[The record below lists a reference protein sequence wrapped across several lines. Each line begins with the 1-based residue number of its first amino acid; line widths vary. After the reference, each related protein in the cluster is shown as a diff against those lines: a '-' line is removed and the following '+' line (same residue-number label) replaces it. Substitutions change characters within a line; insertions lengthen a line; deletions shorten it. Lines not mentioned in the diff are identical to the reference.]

1 MATFLDTLGLRRLER
16 KLGFRRRQVETS
28 HGTATA
34 LVGQGDGD
42 GPPLVLL
49 HGVGSRG
56 THYARLVER
65 MLPRLGQV
73 VLPDFLGHGLSGPP
87 SAKNVG
93 VLVDGM
99 TETLDQVM
107 DEPFLMFGN
116 SMGGYGALKVAAR
129 RPDRVRG
136 VIVNSPAGG
145 KLDDDTRAQVIA
157 KLRLDSHKDALHL
170 VEISFARPPARH
182 VVAWAVRKQLT
193 VPDVRTIIESVGAQD
208 DLDPDELA
216 RLSMPVKV
224 LWGDAEGLLRPEQLA
239 WLRQAMPAH
248 AAFEE
253 PAGFGHSPYVDRPV
267 ELAERILAFFDDHGR
282 SKNA

>member
-16 KLGFRRRQVETS
+16 RLGFRRRQVETS
-28 HGTATA
+28 HGMATA
-34 LVGQGDGD
+34 LVGHGDGD
-42 GPPLVLL
+42 GPPLVML

-56 THYARLVER
+56 THYARIVER
-65 MLPRLGQV
+65 MLPRLGPV
-73 VLPDFLGHGLSGPP
+73 VLPDFLGHGLSGEP
-87 SAKNVG
+87 SARNVQ

-99 TETLDQVM
+99 TETLDQVV
-107 DEPFLMFGN
+107 DEPYVMFGN

-129 RPDRVRG
+129 RPERVRG

-145 KLDDDTRAQVIA
+145 KLDDATREVVLQR
-157 KLRLDSHKDALHL
+157 LRIRSHADALNL
-170 VEISFARPPARH
+170 VDITFARPPMRH

-193 VPDVRTIIESVGAQD
+193 VPEIRTIIESVGAQD

-224 LWGDAEGLLRPEQLA
+224 LWGDAEGLLDPQQLA
-239 WLRQAMPAH
+239 WLRDAMPAH

-253 PAGFGHSPYVDRPV
+253 PEGFGHSPYVDRPA
-267 ELAERILAFFDDHGR
+267 ELADRILSFFADHGNR
-282 SKNA
+282 